1 MDGKEAAAR
10 FAASK
15 VKSGMTIG
23 LGTGSTAT
31 YAIQALSERIAA
43 EGLKISGAPSSERSR
58 ALAESL
64 NIPII
69 ELTGPTEIDLTID
82 GADEVDPD
90 FNLIKGGGG
99 ALLREKIV
107 ASASREVL
115 IIVDSSKIKPA
126 LGGFPLPVAI
136 IPFGMQ
142 ATLRRLEAFGSSV
155 TLRSDPQSPDQ
166 PFTSDDGLHIADV
179 RLNAVTDPA
188 QLERAIK
195 QIVGVAEVGLFIGLA
210 TQVIVGHADGRVET
224 LTVNPKSKIIMG

>member
-10 FAASK
+10 FAVSK
-15 VKSGMTIG
+15 VKNGMTVG

-31 YAIQALSERIAA
+31 FAIQALSERIAA
-43 EGLKISGAPSSERSR
+43 EGLQIRGIPSSERSR
-58 ALAESL
+58 EQALSL
-64 NIPII
+64 NIPIM
-69 ELTGPTEIDLTID
+69 ELTAPGEIDMTID
-82 GADEVDPD
+82 GADEVDPQ
-90 FNLIKGGGG
+90 FNLIKGAGG
-99 ALLREKIV
+99 ALTREKIV

-136 IPFGMQ
+136 LPFGMQ

-155 TLRSDPQSPDQ
+155 TLRPAPANPNQL
-166 PFTSDDGLHIADV
+166 FISDDGLHIADV

-210 TQVIVGHADGRVET
+210 TQIIVGHGDGQVET
-224 LTVNPKSKIIMG
+224 LAK

>member
-10 FAASK
+10 FAADK
-15 VKSGMTIG
+15 VQSGMVVG

-31 YAIQALSERIAA
+31 FAIQALSERIAA
-43 EGLKISGAPSSERSR
+43 EGLQIRGIPSSERSR
-58 ALAESL
+58 ELALSL

-69 ELTGPTEIDLTID
+69 ELTDPQEIDMTID
-82 GADEVDPD
+82 GADEVDPQ

-99 ALLREKIV
+99 ALTREKIV
-107 ASASREVL
+107 ASASKKVL

-136 IPFGMQ
+136 FPFGMR
-142 ATLRRLEAFGSSV
+142 ATLRRLEAFGASV
-155 TLRSDPQSPDQ
+155 TLRPDPQDSTQ
-166 PFTSDDGLHIADV
+166 LFTSDDGLHIADV

-210 TQVIVGHADGRVET
+210 TEIIVGHADGSVET
-224 LTVNPKSKIIMG
+224 RAK